1 MRFDA
6 SAHNAT
12 VATHSGV
19 YFGTFFCMNGAW
31 PLVTLI
37 TDNGR
42 SRSSGRIRSWTCVE
56 VVDEVTLR
64 RAGTVEQRLVEV
76 GQLDPVARLVAARAG
91 HQRSVSRTIGRSGL
105 RLATSVNPN
114 GSNIDGVPV

>member
-6 SAHNAT
+6 SAHNGT
-12 VATHSGV
+12 VATQSGV
-19 YFGTFFCMNGAW
+19 YFGHVLLHERRLAAGHPDHRQRPVAQLGED
-31 PLVTLI
+31 PVVHA
-37 TDNGR
+37 
-42 SRSSGRIRSWTCVE
+42 VE
-56 VVDEVTLR
+56 VVDEVTLG
-64 RAGTVEQRLVEV
+64 RAGAIEQRLVEV

-105 RLATSVNPN
+105 RRAISVNPS